1 MKLTEVLSP
10 KDRNFSYAIEEDDGN
25 FLYIRHRIQ
34 QKCVRIRCRKKKC
47 NRALRLHPIK
57 NLRYKRERPEKI
69 T

>member
-34 QKCVRIRCRKKKC
+34 QKCVRIRCRKAKC
-47 NRALRLHPIK
+47 NRSLRLHPINK
-57 NLRYKRERPEKI
+57 LRYKRK
-69 T
+69 